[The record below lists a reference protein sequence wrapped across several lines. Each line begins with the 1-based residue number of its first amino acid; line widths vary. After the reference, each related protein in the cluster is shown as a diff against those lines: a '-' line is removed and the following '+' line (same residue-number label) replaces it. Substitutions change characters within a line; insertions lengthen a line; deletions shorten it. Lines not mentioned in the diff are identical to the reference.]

1 MARSKYS
8 ATDIRQAAST
18 LQVGGK
24 IDNPYLRRLA
34 RAYNAGTLSETGP
47 RKAARGHAAPLERQ
61 RYYES
66 PQELN
71 AFYAAL
77 YKIHAGSSKARA
89 ARSVGLTPGRFET
102 IRRHHEQAYDI
113 RVGKT
118 GKPIKRP
125 PMHAGKPDIGKRL
138 LSPKYNERGKRVAG
152 KHVFNTQSIIDVSLP
167 IEQNGEITLSNVQVD
182 NLNAQ
187 KVSIYLK
194 ALVDGLG
201 RGNWK
206 TFDSLTTDDR
216 TIWAINGQFYQLT
229 SNKRL
234 LRSWFTA
241 SGLDIAEL
249 YQQLYK
255 RSGASSYAPANF

>member
-8 ATDIRQAAST
+8 HVDIQIAAST
-18 LQVGGK
+18 LQSGGK

-34 RAYNAGTLSETGP
+34 RSYNAGRLSETGK
-47 RKAARGHAAPLERQ
+47 RIAARGHAAPLERQ
-61 RYYES
+61 HYYES
-66 PQELN
+66 PSELT
-71 AFYAAL
+71 AFYSAL
-77 YKIHAGSSKARA
+77 NKIQAGSSKAQA

-102 IRRHHEQAYDI
+102 ILRHHEQAYDI

-138 LSPKYNERGKRVAG
+138 ISPQYNQQGKRVAG
-152 KHVFNTQSIIDVSLP
+152 KHVVNTQSIIDVSLP
-167 IEQNGEITLSNVQVD
+167 LEQDGEITLSNVRVD

-206 TFDSLTTDDR
+206 TFDSLSTDDR
-216 TIWAINGQFYQLT
+216 TIWAINGQFYRLT
-229 SNKRL
+229 DNKRL

-241 SGLDIAEL
+241 SGLDISEL